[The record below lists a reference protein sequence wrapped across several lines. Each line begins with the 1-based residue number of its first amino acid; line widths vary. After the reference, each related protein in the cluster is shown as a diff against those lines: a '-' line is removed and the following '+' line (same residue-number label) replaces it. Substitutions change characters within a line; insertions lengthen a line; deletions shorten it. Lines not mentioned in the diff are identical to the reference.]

1 MDAYRLLANPA
12 IQKLRRASS
21 NVEILKALDNYRWL
35 STAMRI
41 VVTAALVAWGV
52 FLSDRYY
59 KSKNE
64 EQIQNLEKINL
75 LWIGKD
81 PNGLLFLIAKIWL
94 LTIIVTA
101 VMSILTRFHAV

>member
-1 MDAYRLLANPA
+1 MDRYKMFANPA

-21 NVEILKALDNYRWL
+21 NVEILKTLDTYRWL

-41 VVTAALVAWGV
+41 TLTAALVSWGI

-59 KSKNE
+59 KSRNQ

-81 PNGLLFLIAKIWL
+81 PNGLLFLIAKIWI
-94 LTIIVTA
+94 LTIATTA
-101 VMSILTRFHAV
+101 IMSILSRFNAL